1 MKKRF
6 LILLIFLIGSNIF
19 ALDSKDIKLYQLKNS
34 IPVYIVKN
42 SNSIDVMNL
51 YVRGGASELKKDESG
66 YKDFLYSMILY
77 NNLMLDS
84 VVRGDYQDESGTKFS
99 YYSGYD
105 FSRLTVTSI
114 DEYFDKGID
123 YLTAMI
129 CNPIFKQDLFNLIKT
144 NKMNEFYTMI
154 YTPDSLS
161 DYHAEQFLFKDSA
174 YKSFPFYTEESL
186 EKLNVTKIKNIY
198 ESEFTADKIC
208 IIIRTNAD
216 ADKIIAR
223 LNKTIGALKTSKAK
237 VNNKPSVINVQKNS
251 IVKTSPELQGTSI
264 LCRYYKAP
272 ATNTREF
279 LALLVAGSCYDK
291 MLSSVLR
298 GKYGICYSSGNVTT
312 SRLINYGQDII
323 YSCSD
328 FNDIKQK
335 IIEVQQILL
344 SGKYICSLDGDKEF
358 VFEELSEVLEG
369 FKNSQLIRFYTANR
383 SSVEILDHVYI
394 SLMYFNNPVQIYSF
408 YEQINYLTQEEIL
421 NAFKKYI
428 ITDDELWVGITSSEL
443 EDKLSAELSK

>member
-1 MKKRF
+1 
-6 LILLIFLIGSNIF
+6 
-19 ALDSKDIKLYQLKNS
+19 
-34 IPVYIVKN
+34 
-42 SNSIDVMNL
+42 
-51 YVRGGASELKKDESG
+51 
-66 YKDFLYSMILY
+66 
-77 NNLMLDS
+77 
-84 VVRGDYQDESGTKFS
+84 
-99 YYSGYD
+99 
-105 FSRLTVTSI
+105 
-114 DEYFDKGID
+114 
-123 YLTAMI
+123 
-129 CNPIFKQDLFNLIKT
+129 
-144 NKMNEFYTMI
+144 
-154 YTPDSLS
+154 
-161 DYHAEQFLFKDSA
+161 
-174 YKSFPFYTEESL
+174 
-186 EKLNVTKIKNIY
+186 
-198 ESEFTADKIC
+198 
-208 IIIRTNAD
+208 
-216 ADKIIAR
+216 
-223 LNKTIGALKTSKAK
+223 
-237 VNNKPSVINVQKNS
+237 VQKNS
-251 IVKTSPELQGTSI
+251 IVKISPELQGTSI